1 LNVLFLGNFNNVQA
15 TEFTIKQGWLHT
27 GDIGYFDERIPIVL
41 QTHIICFLRAFA
53 YKHVGWKVVTGL
65 CLLKADC
72 LILGLSAA
80 NVCSST
86 KYLDSD
92 KLLFRFRT

>member
-1 LNVLFLGNFNNVQA
+1 VQA

-27 GDIGYFDERIPIVL
+27 GDIGYFDWLHTGDIGYFDERIPIVS